1 MLNRAGFSITA
12 RQTTGGRLIG
22 GAAAGLGATLLMSL
36 VMGLG
41 KKMLPSWQRY
51 PLPPRLITVDLA
63 SRAGL
68 EEAVDEEPE
77 ASAATTAGHLGYGAL
92 GGAVYAAA
100 ADGVGLPALVKGL
113 LFGLIFW
120 TVSYMGWLP
129 AAGVL
134 SPPTEH
140 PRERTLLMVL
150 AHLVYGL
157 ATGLLTSWLVEKKQ

>member
-1 MLNRAGFSITA
+1 MLKRTGFPVNA
-12 RQTTGGRLIG
+12 RRGTGARLLG
-22 GAAAGLGATLLMSL
+22 GAAAGLGATLVMSL
-36 VMGLG
+36 FMGLG

-63 SRAGL
+63 TRAGL

-100 ADGVGLPALVKGL
+100 AADVGLPALVKGL
-113 LFGLIFW
+113 LFGLVFW

-134 SPPTEH
+134 SPPSEH

-150 AHLVYGL
+150 AHLVYGS
-157 ATGLLTSWLVEKKQ
+157 ATGILTSWLVEKK